1 MANRLSDALSPY
13 LRQHRD
19 NPVDWWPWGDAA
31 FEEARRRD
39 VPILLSVGYAA
50 CHWCHVMA
58 RESFEDEQVAQAL
71 SDGFVA
77 IKVDREER
85 PDIDAIYM
93 AATVALTGRGGWPMT
108 VLITPEARPIWAGT
122 YLPKASL
129 LQLLASARDV
139 WLNRREDIERSGRQI
154 ADALAAATRP
164 ASPTALGEGELDVA
178 LQALRRD
185 YDARHGGFGGAPKFP
200 PSMVLDWL
208 LAHHA
213 RTGDADALSMVAV
226 TCEAMARGGVYDQ
239 LAGGFA
245 RYGVDADWAVPHFEK
260 MLYDNAQLLGVYA
273 RLHQAASNAPDAS
286 HAQDAAAGYDQT
298 ADARDDIADLAARVA
313 RETAEFLLRDL
324 RTPQGAF
331 ASSLDADTQGVEGL
345 TYVWTPGDLA
355 AALGPLEGAR
365 AGELLAVTREGSF
378 ERDASTLQLR
388 RDPSDGAWWNDV
400 RARLL
405 AVRNGRAQPARDDK
419 IVTAWNGLA
428 IGALADAG
436 VLLGEPAYIQAAAV
450 CAGFLVEKHW
460 VDGRLRRSSLGG
472 HVSEATGVATDY
484 GDLAAGLLRLA
495 QASGQAK
502 WAAWAGDVLDVA
514 IAHFS
519 LPDGGFAD
527 TPDDGETLVIRPREV
542 GDNAEPCAQSA
553 LAGALIA
560 YGALAGSA
568 RHLERGLAALQAMG
582 ELAAASPRFGGHA
595 LTVAEWVAAGPVQ
608 VGIVAVGERDPA
620 GLALLRVARRA
631 GSPGMVLAFGP
642 PDAPGWPLLAD
653 RPLVAGLSAAYV
665 CRGTVCDA
673 PVTKPQA
680 LEALLARSAR

>member
-1 MANRLSDALSPY
+1 MANRLADATSPY
-13 LRQHRD
+13 LLQHAG
-19 NPVDWWPWGDAA
+19 NPVDWWEWGPEA

-39 VPILLSVGYAA
+39 VPVLLSVGYAA

-58 RESFEDEQVAQAL
+58 RESFEDAQVAQAL
-71 SDGFVA
+71 ADGFVA

-93 AATVALTGRGGWPMT
+93 SATVALTGRGGWPMT
-108 VLITPEARPIWAGT
+108 VLVTPEARPIWAGT

-139 WLNRREDIERSGRQI
+139 WLHRREDIETSGRQI
-154 ADALAAATRP
+154 ADALATATRP
-164 ASPTALGEGELDVA
+164 ASPRALGEGELDAA

-208 LAHHA
+208 LAHQA
-213 RTGDADALSMVAV
+213 RTGDADALSMVTV

-273 RLHQAASNAPDAS
+273 RLHQAASDAPG
-286 HAQDAAAGYDQT
+286 AQDAPAGYDET

-331 ASSLDADTQGVEGL
+331 ASSLDADTDGLEGL

-355 AALGPLEGAR
+355 AVLGPPEGAR
-365 AGELLAVTREGSF
+365 AAELLAVTREGTF
-378 ERDASTLQLR
+378 ERGASTLQLR
-388 RDPSDGAWWNDV
+388 RDPSDAAWWNGV

-405 AVRNGRAQPARDDK
+405 AARNGRPQPARDDK
-419 IVTAWNGLA
+419 VVTAWNGLA

-436 VLLGEPAYIQAAAV
+436 VLLGEPAYVQAAAV
-450 CAGFLVEKHW
+450 CADFLVEKHW
-460 VDGRLRRSSLGG
+460 VGGRLRRTSLGG
-472 HVSEATGVATDY
+472 RVSDATGVATDY
-484 GDLAAGLLRLA
+484 ADLAAGLLRLA

-502 WAAWAGDVLDVA
+502 WAAVAGDILDVA

-527 TPDDGETLVIRPREV
+527 TPDDGQALVIRPRDV

-553 LAGALIA
+553 LAGALSA

-568 RHLERGLAALQAMG
+568 RHLERSLAALQAMG
-582 ELAAASPRFGGHA
+582 ELAVASPRFAGHA
-595 LTVAEWVAAGPVQ
+595 LTVAEWVAAGPLQ
-608 VGIVAVGERDPA
+608 VGIVAADERDPA

-642 PDAPGWPLLAD
+642 PDAPGWALLAD
-653 RPLVAGLSAAYV
+653 RPLTAGRSTAYV
-665 CRGTVCDA
+665 CRGVVCDA
-673 PVTKPQA
+673 PVTDPRA
-680 LEALLARSAR
+680 LEALLARRGP